1 MMADVP
7 IFTTGFVNHNH
18 RMQPLEIQLQIYI
31 QQVFWPRSKASI
43 AEYTSYFK
51 YFQWAISVLAWP
63 DGINYDEQFAM
74 KTYGDLAKIT
84 KCMEV
89 NHELDRSLIAEK
101 LQREFPNSNEG
112 QVLRSMDLT
121 ARLWLNLHVR
131 SGDYPL
137 GPSLSDMTD
146 IEWMKK
152 ASLAKLIRDC
162 FQASSYAVNERHQ
175 GIDTAFTVENLH
187 RFCRVNVQ
195 WTANLK
201 DHLSYDRSTS
211 TLCLFPHKIC
221 LISHLES
228 SDVLPE
234 DFVRETIQT
243 LDLLFPF
250 GEEGTRKYLDQ
261 TGQTFYRTSSRD
273 LSRVTDFGEFRY
285 WRKRLED
292 LHDVFHQAPRNIL
305 QLWYDRRN
313 PLQWWTFWLAALIA
327 LLTIVFGI
335 ISSYTSFRQVTL
347 AEKAYELSVL
357 QACSQDNFSAIICG
371 K

>member
-1 MMADVP
+1 MADIA
-7 IFTTGFVNHNH
+7 IFMPGFVDHKH
-18 RMQPLEIQLQIYI
+18 RMQPLEIQIQIYI
-31 QQVFWPRSKASI
+31 KQVFWPRSKASI
-43 AEYTSYFK
+43 AEYTSYFEF
-51 YFQWAISVLAWP
+51 FQWAISVLAWP
-63 DGINYDEQFAM
+63 DGIDYNEQFAM

-84 KCMEV
+84 KCMEA
-89 NHELDRSLIAEK
+89 NHDLDRLLLAHK
-101 LQREFPNSNEG
+101 LQREFPSSTEG
-112 QVLRSMDLT
+112 QVLRSVDLI

-146 IEWMKK
+146 LEWMGQ
-152 ASLAKLIRDC
+152 ASLKELIRDC
-162 FQASSYAVNERHQ
+162 FQASGYASNEQHKY
-175 GIDTAFTVENLH
+175 IDTAFTVENL
-187 RFCRVNVQ
+187 RKICRVNVQ

-211 TLCLFPHKIC
+211 TLHLFPHKIC

-228 SDVLPE
+228 CHVLPH
-234 DFVRETIQT
+234 DFVSETIQT

-250 GEEGTRKYLDQ
+250 GQEGTRKYLDQ

-273 LSRVTDFGEFRY
+273 LSRATDFGEFRY

-292 LHDVFHQAPRNIL
+292 LHDVFHQTPRNIS

-327 LLTIVFGI
+327 LLSIVFGI
-335 ISSYTSFRQVTL
+335 ISAYTSFQQVAL
-347 AEKAYELSVL
+347 ARENYELSVL
-357 QACSQDNFSAIICG
+357 QACSQGNFSADICG

>member
-1 MMADVP
+1 MADIS
-7 IFTTGFVNHNH
+7 IFPPGFVNHKY
-18 RMQPLEIQLQIYI
+18 RMRPLDTQLQMYVI
-31 QQVFWPRSKASI
+31 QVFWPRSKASI

-84 KCMEV
+84 KCME
-89 NHELDRSLIAEK
+89 ESQGSDRMLIAEK
-101 LQREFPNSNEG
+101 LRREFQGMDEG
-112 QVLRSMDLT
+112 QILRSLDLT

-146 IEWMKK
+146 VEWTKK
-152 ASLAKLIRDC
+152 ASLKDLISYC
-162 FQASSYAVNERHQ
+162 FQTNSGVNKDRHQ
-175 GIDTAFTVENLH
+175 RIDSAFTAENLR
-187 RFCRVNVQ
+187 RFCRVDVQ

-201 DHLSYDRSTS
+201 DHLSYDHSTS
-211 TLCLFPHKIC
+211 TLYLFPHKIC
-221 LISHLES
+221 LIGHLES
-228 SDVLPE
+228 CNALPE
-234 DFVRETIQT
+234 DFVSETIQT

-250 GEEGTRKYLDQ
+250 GKEGTRKYLDQ
-261 TGQTFYRTSSRD
+261 KGQTFYRTSSRD
-273 LSRVTDFGEFRY
+273 LSRATDFEEFRY

-305 QLWYDRRN
+305 QMWYDRRN
-313 PLQWWTFWLAALIA
+313 PLQWWTFWLAAFIA

-335 ISSYTSFRQVTL
+335 ISSYTSFRQVAY

-357 QACSQDNFSAIICG
+357 QACSQGNLSAAICG

>member
-1 MMADVP
+1 MADIP
-7 IFTTGFVNHNH
+7 IFTPGFVNCNH
-18 RMQPLEIQLQIYI
+18 RLQPIETHTQKYI
-31 QQVFWPRSKASI
+31 IQVFWPRSKASI

-51 YFQWAISVLAWP
+51 YFQWTISVLAWP
-63 DGINYDEQFAM
+63 NGISYDEQFAM
-74 KTYGDLAKIT
+74 KTYGDLAMIT
-84 KCMEV
+84 KCMEM
-89 NHELDRSLIAEK
+89 NQTLDRLLVAKK
-101 LQREFPNSNEG
+101 LQREFLTSNEG
-112 QVLRSMDLT
+112 QILRSMDLV

-137 GPSLSDMTD
+137 GPSLSDITD
-146 IEWMKK
+146 VEWTRK
-152 ASLAKLIRDC
+152 ASLEKLIRSC
-162 FQASSYAVNERHQ
+162 FQASSHAANERHQ
-175 GIDTAFTVENLH
+175 RIDTAFTVENLR
-187 RFCRVNVQ
+187 RFCRVHVQ

-211 TLCLFPHKIC
+211 TLYLFPHKIC

-228 SDVLPE
+228 CNVLPE
-234 DFVRETIQT
+234 DFVSETIQT

-250 GEEGTRKYLDQ
+250 GKESTRKYLNQ

-273 LSRVTDFGEFRY
+273 LSRATDFGEFRY

-292 LHDVFHQAPRNIL
+292 LHDVFHQAPRNML

-335 ISSYTSFRQVTL
+335 ISSYTSFRQVAL
-347 AEKAYELSVL
+347 AEKAYELSVW
-357 QACSQDNFSAIICG
+357 QACSESNFSVEICG